1 MQIEANTTV
10 YKSHHISQIY
20 NIISVYYGVLPS
32 HVTQN
37 YADLIFL
44 KKRKQY
50 MDIDIHF
57 SKFDISNNIQS
68 CTHPLWNSKS
78 IFMAFG

>member
-10 YKSHHISQIY
+10 YKSHHISIQKNQIY

-50 MDIDIHF
+50 MDIDIHLR
-57 SKFDISNNIQS
+57 KFDISNNIQS
-68 CTHPLWNSKS
+68 CTHPL
-78 IFMAFG
+78 